1 MNVLF
6 HLAAGFGIALAICNE
21 AVKPKIWGAAAT
33 GAFIAFV
40 SHALLDY
47 TPHCYPI
54 NSKIDVIGGF
64 ILLLALVLFARKEY
78 RLIMFATLSGAIL
91 PDLIDLLPA
100 ILNQQFNLGLPVY
113 TKIFPWHWKTYS
125 GSIYNGSC
133 NASHINIAMICI
145 SVGALIILKYKRVK
159 WIYKQHN

>member
-6 HLAAGFGIALAICNE
+6 HLTTGFGIALAICNE
-21 AVKPKIWGAAAT
+21 AVKPKIWATAAT

-54 NSKIDVIGGF
+54 NSKIDVIAGF
-64 ILLLALVLFARKEY
+64 ISLLALIFFARKEC
-78 RLIMFATLSGAIL
+78 RLIIFATLSGAIL

-100 ILNQQFNLGLPVY
+100 ILNQQFNLGLPIY
-113 TKIFPWHWKTYS
+113 NKIFPWHWKIYS
-125 GSIYNGSC
+125 GSIYNDSC
-133 NASHINIAMICI
+133 SASHINIAMICT
-145 SVGALIILKYKRVK
+145 SVGALMILKYKTVK
-159 WIYKQHN
+159 WIYAQHN